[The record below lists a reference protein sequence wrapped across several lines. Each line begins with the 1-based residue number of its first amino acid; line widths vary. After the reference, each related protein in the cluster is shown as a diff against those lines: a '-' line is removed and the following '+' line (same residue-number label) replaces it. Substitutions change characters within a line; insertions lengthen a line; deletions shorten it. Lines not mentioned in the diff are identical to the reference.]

1 MSVPIQ
7 TRPFAPRTKD
17 IIGRQA
23 EIQAICELVTSIV
36 QPGSKACALHLTGP
50 GGIGKTRLL
59 EEISNWP
66 EIQRFIC
73 GEIVDLYHS
82 ENHSPQGIE
91 QAIIR
96 AVDPAGEHFA
106 RYREQFAQM
115 EERRRQGVPAKE
127 LDQDRRELTATFIAE
142 FNQLSAQRPII
153 LRLDTLELVQYESE
167 IILEVCGVEEED
179 TILKTWLLDQISQMK
194 NTAVILAGRDKPERV
209 IADFKARF
217 EREGIAYQVIPLQG
231 LTEEQT
237 LAYFEAMAAIQPLIE
252 KQIPLDVRRLIHF
265 YTDGRPVRLSLVID
279 LALYGDIGGLFPP
292 ERDET
297 IKATIDD
304 RLIEN
309 LVQLPSPEREMLRY
323 LWLARKGLDQ
333 DLLQRLE
340 PDWTPEECR
349 RRLGHM
355 RQFTFVKPRPGT
367 ETIFL
372 HDELYELLDRRLR
385 ETTTRNFEIVV
396 QYYQNQLDSAISEE
410 RKSDLK
416 ANLLHYTLQLD
427 LRDGFWTFVR
437 WSEEAIK
444 GGDVN
449 LDMRLRD
456 EVLRFVNSV
465 AVADERVSRRL
476 PRDEL
481 DRDSATRWVKRYL
494 ARGRFKDALRS
505 AQRIMD
511 SQHPS
516 LRVDEPLFRA
526 TLLTYYGEALA
537 YTGESD
543 PVAPLKQAIKFLEKV
558 DPGTFPAKEKEHVEW
573 LKYRTLGRAHN
584 NLGYTYRRDG
594 KYNLAREEYA
604 RAINALRRQDIQD
617 EMADT
622 INNHAYVHSLL
633 GLHDKAEGLVEDAL
647 NLRRKLDKKNQ
658 IALSLNTRGLIF
670 IAKEHP
676 LWGTQ
681 SCEKALQ
688 LFQETRDRRGEGM
701 ALIALGLAYRRR
713 GNQAGL
719 EAYTWQQAI
728 EFYQEAENYLTRAIS
743 IFEKEISEPV
753 RLWEAYNELGC
764 LHTDRGFALRQLEG
778 PGEKVVEQLD
788 KAIRYLQDSLK
799 IAQEQGFVFQQIDTL
814 DDLAQAH
821 ADLAREYD
829 GLSQPDSAETE
840 RAAAGQCIDELRKLV
855 PDDYKL
861 GFDGK
866 GFKPIDE
873 PVDVYWQMMGKSHL
887 QEGIWAYRPVEQGV
901 VVGAEKGEAIKAATR
916 QFAIAIAYFQQFSP
930 EAAYL
935 QVTYKA
941 LYKRF
946 KELKL
951 ERLEQATDKVE
962 DVAKELGVELN
973 IFIDY
978 LKNML
983 GAV

>member
-1 MSVPIQ
+1 MTEII
-7 TRPFAPRTKD
+7 RPFAPRTKD
-17 IIGRQA
+17 IIGRQN
-23 EIQAICELVTSIV
+23 EIQAIR
-36 QPGSKACALHLTGP
+36 ALLARTGFPAGKVCVLHITGP

-59 EEISNWP
+59 EEIKNLP
-66 EIQRFIC
+66 EAERFIC

-106 RYREQFAQM
+106 GYRTQLAQL
-115 EERRRQGVPAKE
+115 EERRRQGVPAAE
-127 LDQDRRELTATFIAE
+127 LEQERRNLTATFIAD
-142 FNQLSAQRPII
+142 FNRLSARRPII

-167 IILEVCGVEEED
+167 IILQVCGVEEED

-194 NTAVILAGRDKPERV
+194 NTAVILAGRPKPERV
-209 IADFKARF
+209 IQDLQAHFAHK
-217 EREGIAYQVIPLQG
+217 GIDYQLIQLDG
-231 LTEEQT
+231 LTEDQT
-237 LAYFEAMAAIQPLIE
+237 LAYFEAMAAIQPRIRE
-252 KQIPLDVRRLIHF
+252 IPEDARRLLHS

-279 LALYGDIGGLFPP
+279 LALYGDIRGLFPA
-292 ERDET
+292 ERDEAV
-297 IKATIDD
+297 KDIDD

-309 LVQLPSPEREMLRY
+309 LLDLPSPKRAMLYY
-323 LWLARKGLDQ
+323 LWLARKGLDEA
-333 DLLQRLE
+333 LLQQLE

-349 RRLGHM
+349 RNLERM
-355 RQFTFVKPRPGT
+355 RQFTFVKPRPGAAA
-367 ETIFL
+367 IFS
-372 HDELYELLDRRLR
+372 HDELYELFDRHLDRQDARR
-385 ETTTRNFEIVV
+385 TFEIIIK
-396 QYYQNQLDSAISEE
+396 YYEDKLKAAASEDE
-410 RKSDLK
+410 QADLK
-416 ANLLHYTLQLD
+416 ASLLYYRLRLD
-427 LRDGFWTFVR
+427 PRDGFWTFIR

-456 EVLRFVNSV
+456 EFLRFMNSMASDTQV
-465 AVADERVSRRL
+465 ARLL
-476 PRDEL
+476 PRDET

-494 ARGRFKDALRS
+494 ARGRFKDALHS
-505 AQRIMD
+505 AQCILG

-516 LRVDEPLFRA
+516 LRADDPLFRA

-537 YTGESD
+537 YTGEGD
-543 PVAPLKQAIKFLEKV
+543 PVAPLKQAIELLEKV
-558 DPGTFPAKEKEHVEW
+558 DPGTFPAREQDHVTW

-622 INNHAYVHSLL
+622 INNQAYVHSLL
-633 GLHDKAEGLVEDAL
+633 SLHDKAEGLIEDAL
-647 NLRRKLDKKNQ
+647 NLRRKLGKKNQ

-681 SCEKALQ
+681 SCAEALQ

-701 ALIALGLAYRRR
+701 ALIALGLAHRRR
-713 GNQAGL
+713 GNQANLGVYKWEEALGFYSAGQECL
-719 EAYTWQQAI
+719 EKAI
-728 EFYQEAENYLTRAIS
+728 DVFSELN
-743 IFEKEISEPV
+743 EPV

-764 LHTDRGFALRQLEG
+764 LHTDRGFAFKQSGKPGDAIIEQLE
-778 PGEKVVEQLD
+778 L
-788 KAIRYLQDSLK
+788 AIRYLNKSLE
-799 IAQEQGFVFQQIDTL
+799 IAREHGFIFQQIDTL

-821 ADLAREYD
+821 ADLAWWGYAGYD
-829 GLSQPDSAETE
+829 QADAFSVELEIAQKYIA
-840 RAAAGQCIDELRKLV
+840 ELRGLV
-855 PDDYKL
+855 PQDYKL
-861 GFDGK
+861 SPNK
-866 GFKPIDE
+866 GFNPVEE

-887 QEGIWAYRPVEQGV
+887 QEGIWAYRPVEQGKMSDT
-901 VVGAEKGEAIKAATR
+901 EKDQAIQAATR

-935 QVTYKA
+935 QITYKA
-941 LYKRF
+941 LYRRF

-951 ERLEQATDKVE
+951 KRLEQII
-962 DVAKELGVELN
+962 KEIEWVGQEYSVNLDRFV
-973 IFIDY
+973 DY